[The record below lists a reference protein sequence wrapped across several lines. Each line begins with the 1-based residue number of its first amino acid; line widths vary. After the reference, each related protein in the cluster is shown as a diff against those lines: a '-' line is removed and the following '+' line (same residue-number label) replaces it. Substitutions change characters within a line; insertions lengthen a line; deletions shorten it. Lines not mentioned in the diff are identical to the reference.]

1 MWYGC
6 LNENGPPRRTPW
18 NTNLVEV
25 LGKDWEVAAFAG
37 GVCHHGGGFEVSKT
51 PTVPRISFS
60 LSYACVS
67 RCPCLLPC
75 SLLYGDELF
84 SLGNCKTPINPFS
97 AQLPWP
103 WHLIPV
109 TEKQLGHTVFALVWL
124 TSLGMI
130 HVLSSFRSTCFY
142 RLSNIPSPSHS
153 TF

>member
-1 MWYGC
+1 MNTLEHQLGGSAREGLEGC
-6 LNENGPPRRTPW
+6 SLCWRGVPPW
-18 NTNLVEV
+18 
-25 LGKDWEVAAFAG
+25 
-37 GVCHHGGGFEVSKT
+37 GGFEVSKT
-51 PTVPRISFS
+51 HTVPRISFS

-67 RCPCLLPC
+67 RCPRLLPC